1 MSLSH
6 RKEVLPMGILVVDDL
21 EDNRDLIIELLEE
34 KEYSNLHIAEG
45 GKKAIEIL
53 ESDTVIDLVLL
64 DINMPIVS
72 GYEVLEYIQSNDHLK
87 TIPVVMVTAI
97 DDLNSVIRCVESGA
111 EDYLV
116 KPVEEALLWARVQ
129 ACLER
134 KYLRN
139 KERELFQQVET
150 EKRKSEKV
158 LYNVLPQSVAERLK
172 NGEQTIAESIPEVTV
187 IFADLVGFTK
197 LSADI
202 SPDEL
207 VMLLNHIFRSFDR
220 IVKKYN
226 LEKIK
231 TIGDAYMAAGGISP
245 YTENHAIRCL
255 AMSIDAL
262 NIIEIFNQNSDIKLS
277 IRIGLCTGPVV
288 AGVIGSTRFS
298 YDLWGDTVNIASRMQ
313 ALSIPNWI
321 QVAESTHNLLEKL
334 CPFIFR
340 GDIDVKGKGTMKSY
354 LFSKELFD
362 SKEKYASCKAKI
374 MKLADSTSYG
384 VSC

>member
-1 MSLSH
+1 M
-6 RKEVLPMGILVVDDL
+6 
-21 EDNRDLIIELLEE
+21 
-34 KEYSNLHIAEG
+34 
-45 GKKAIEIL
+45 
-53 ESDTVIDLVLL
+53 
-64 DINMPIVS
+64 
-72 GYEVLEYIQSNDHLK
+72 
-87 TIPVVMVTAI
+87 
-97 DDLNSVIRCVESGA
+97 
-111 EDYLV
+111 
-116 KPVEEALLWARVQ
+116 LWARVQ